1 MENVVNEKHLWL
13 SHIWTGCSQGTRL
26 LIHSHNLQLRG
37 KWWWT
42 YWGGA
47 PLRIMTFE
55 SCHLKFETWLG
66 ICGSLETPEPIWIW
80 NLVSQIRQLIIIVRL
95 KWQCWAI
102 PQFQKHPQYHSFV
115 VPPNSVAVG
124 CQEDKVKGTAG
135 PLFTTF
141 HDHLTS
147 CGPNDFDE
155 FRKIYWFYWL
165 RIHTP
170 SIKAWDWD
178 FVQIFPAQWPV
189 SRRLPPNS
197 SFLRGSKL
205 QCGPPR

>member
-1 MENVVNEKHLWL
+1 MNLLGWSSAENYDFRKLPSKVPNMIRYVWVSKGPRNPFGFGTWYPKLDSWSSL
-13 SHIWTGCSQGTRL
+13 SDE
-26 LIHSHNLQLRG
+26 N
-37 KWWWT
+37 
-42 YWGGA
+42 
-47 PLRIMTFE
+47 
-55 SCHLKFETWLG
+55 
-66 ICGSLETPEPIWIW
+66 GS
-80 NLVSQIRQLIIIVRL
+80 
-95 KWQCWAI
+95 
-102 PQFQKHPQYHSFV
+102 
-115 VPPNSVAVG
+115 VG

-155 FRKIYWFYWL
+155 CRKIYWFYWL

-197 SFLRGSKL
+197 SFLRASKL

>member
-95 KWQCWAI
+95 NGSVGLY
-102 PQFQKHPQYHSFV
+102 PSFRSTHST
-115 VPPNSVAVG
+115 
-124 CQEDKVKGTAG
+124 TALSFRQTPS
-135 PLFTTF
+135 PLDARKTRWKARRDRYSRHFTTISLLV
-141 HDHLTS
+141 DPMILTNS
-147 CGPNDFDE
+147 A
-155 FRKIYWFYWL
+155 R
-165 RIHTP
+165 
-170 SIKAWDWD
+170 SIDSID
-178 FVQIFPAQWPV
+178 
-189 SRRLPPNS
+189 
-197 SFLRGSKL
+197 
-205 QCGPPR
+205 

>member
-1 MENVVNEKHLWL
+1 MVIFHCYVSSPE
-13 SHIWTGCSQGTRL
+13 
-26 LIHSHNLQLRG
+26 
-37 KWWWT
+37 
-42 YWGGA
+42 
-47 PLRIMTFE
+47 
-55 SCHLKFETWLG
+55 G

-115 VPPNSVAVG
+115 VPPNSVAAVG

-155 FRKIYWFYWL
+155 CRKIYPIGSMVLLYMVTFTY
-165 RIHTP
+165 IYHQYTP
-170 SIKAWDWD
+170 MLAYI
-178 FVQIFPAQWPV
+178 PAPWI
-189 SRRLPPNS
+189 RH
-197 SFLRGSKL
+197 GY
-205 QCGPPR
+205 

>member
-165 RIHTP
+165 RIPHQSRPETETLFR
-170 SIKAWDWD
+170 SFRHSGQCRGGCHQIHRFWE
-178 FVQIFPAQWPV
+178 VQSYNV
-189 SRRLPPNS
+189 
-197 SFLRGSKL
+197 
-205 QCGPPR
+205 GPLDS